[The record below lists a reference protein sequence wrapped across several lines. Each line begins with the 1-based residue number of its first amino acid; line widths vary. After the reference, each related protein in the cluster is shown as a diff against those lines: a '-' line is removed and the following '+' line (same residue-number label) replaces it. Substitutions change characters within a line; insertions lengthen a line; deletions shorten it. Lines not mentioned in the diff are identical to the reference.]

1 MNLHITQEDIDSA
14 ENLSDVLE
22 FFDWVDGATLI
33 SWGMYVKLNYKRLN

>member
-1 MNLHITQEDIDSA
+1 MNLTITQEDIDSA

-33 SWGMYVKLNYKRLN
+33 SWGMYGKTQLQKT